1 MKDLGFAVR
10 PGFVQPKEGLVCD
23 FYLRNRETHNTIITD
38 VVISHPNMA
47 VKEDWTA
54 RHAAERAAREKHSK
68 YCAWTINEKDVIPLS
83 FDTYGG
89 YAKETFDFLHKFTMA
104 VANNVPKT
112 ASMLMRRFRERI
124 ATTLVMEHGRV
135 IEEWNRRNRLAT
147 GRLNHR
153 VM

>member
-1 MKDLGFAVR
+1 M
-10 PGFVQPKEGLVCD
+10 
-23 FYLRNRETHNTIITD
+23 
-38 VVISHPNMA
+38 
-47 VKEDWTA
+47 
-54 RHAAERAAREKHSK
+54 
-68 YCAWTINEKDVIPLS
+68 S
-83 FDTYGG
+83 FDTYGR

-135 IEEWNRRNRLAT
+135 IEEWNRRNILAT